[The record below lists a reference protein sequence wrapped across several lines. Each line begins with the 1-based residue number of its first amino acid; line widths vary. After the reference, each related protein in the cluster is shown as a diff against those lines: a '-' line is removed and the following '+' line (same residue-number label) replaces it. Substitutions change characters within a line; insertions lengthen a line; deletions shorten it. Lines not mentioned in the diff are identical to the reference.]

1 MSETTENHTITNIG
15 SGLTKAVMH
24 CNPVTGFV
32 QTIYD
37 EYASKQWQQRR
48 EKWEETLEAEL
59 QNIKDDIDF
68 NKISSI
74 SNFAQILANAAQGA
88 MCDLEEDKIAMYV
101 NVVINTIRKEK
112 EENITLHIFLNLLRK
127 YSCAHIKILNFIA
140 NQRQYIKEHSELI
153 EDQFKSMSYEKYLKT
168 GGAPILYP
176 HVIGNFCKSIKL
188 DTHIWDLIIRELY
201 NDKMIRV
208 NSFWIQDNAVT
219 NPNEYKTAT
228 YIGKKFL
235 AFIEHNNK

>member
-1 MSETTENHTITNIG
+1 MSKITESHSITNVG
-15 SGLTKAVMH
+15 AGMAKAIMH
-24 CNPVTGFV
+24 CNPLTGFV

-48 EKWEETLEAEL
+48 EKWEEKLEKEFQA
-59 QNIKDDIDF
+59 IKDDVDF
-68 NKISSI
+68 TKICAI
-74 SNFAQILANAAQGA
+74 PNFAQILASAAQGA
-88 MCDLEEDKIAMYV
+88 MCDLEEDKVELYV
-101 NVVINTIRKEK
+101 NVVINSIRKEK

-127 YSCAHIKILNFIA
+127 YSCVHIKILNFIA

-176 HVIGNFCKSIKL
+176 HIIGNFCKSVKL

-208 NSFWIQDNAVT
+208 NSFWILDNAVT

-228 YIGKKFL
+228 YIGEKFL